1 MKIIKKR
8 QIEPVE
14 AVTFRLPKALLD
26 KLKEVAAKNDISQQR
41 LVTAILV
48 KAINDRS
55 FKLEIEG

>member
-8 QIEPVE
+8 QTEPVE

-55 FKLEIEG
+55 FKLEIED